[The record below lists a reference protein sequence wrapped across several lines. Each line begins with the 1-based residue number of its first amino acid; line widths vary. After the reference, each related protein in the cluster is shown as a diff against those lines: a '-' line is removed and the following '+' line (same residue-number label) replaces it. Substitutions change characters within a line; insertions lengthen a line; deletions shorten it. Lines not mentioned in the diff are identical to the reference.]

1 MKKSLII
8 NKYQKLTTYFI
19 AAHILLYPIMGMVMD
34 SPFLVPLVMQI
45 ILTFTAF
52 LGSHTFK
59 GRCFAADLSAMCL
72 ALSPAVLVYML
83 IDHPWQIDAHMYFFA
98 TLAMT
103 TGFQSIRSILFASG
117 VIAVHHLML
126 NFALPAALFPGDA
139 NFYRVVFHAV
149 IVVLETAVLVT
160 IIKNLNDMY
169 ASALEG
175 RNVANEAL
183 AKAELSGKKLQE
195 SEENAATQRH
205 AHAQSVANNYEGSIG
220 GIIAAFSAETESL
233 KDISE
238 QISAQIEH
246 SIKTTG
252 SVNALTTETSQ
263 DVQAVVG
270 AASELASSI
279 HEIARN
285 TQDALQSTNSCAET
299 ANQSKETLNELQSAV
314 NEIDA
319 VIQAI
324 SDVAEQT
331 NLLALNATI
340 EAARA
345 GDAGKGFAVVASEV
359 KLLASQTHKMTDEI
373 TNRINTIKSSASGTI
388 NSVEAILRGISEAD
402 SKTSSV
408 AAAIQEQSAAT
419 DEINRSISNVAQGT
433 EKISAQ
439 TILLSETARQSEA
452 MKDAL
457 NSAAANIKNQS
468 VSLEKSSADI
478 VKDIRNS

>member
-1 MKKSLII
+1 MNKDNII
-8 NKYQKLTTYFI
+8 NKYQKLTTYFVG
-19 AAHILLYPIMGMVMD
+19 AHIVLYPIMGVFMD
-34 SPFLVPLVMQI
+34 SPFLVPLIMQVM
-45 ILTFTAF
+45 LTLTAF
-52 LGSHTFK
+52 LGSHVFK
-59 GRCFAADLSAMCL
+59 GRGFAPDLSAMSL
-72 ALSPAVLVYML
+72 ALGPAVLVFML

-103 TGFQSIRSILFASG
+103 TGFQSIRPILFAAG
-117 VIAVHHLML
+117 AIAVHHLTL
-126 NFALPAALFPGDA
+126 NFILPAALFPNDA
-139 NFYRVVFHAV
+139 NLYRVVFHAV
-149 IVVLETAVLVT
+149 IVVLETAALVT

-169 ASALEG
+169 TSALEG
-175 RNVANEAL
+175 RNVANKAL
-183 AKAELSGKKLQE
+183 KEAELSGQKLQAA
-195 SEENAATQRH
+195 EENAATQRQ
-205 AHAQSVANNYEGSIG
+205 AHAQSIADNYEGSIG
-220 GIIAAFSAETESL
+220 GIIAAFSAETQSL

-246 SIKTTG
+246 SIQTTG
-252 SVNALTTETSQ
+252 SVNSLTAETSQ

-285 TQDALQSTNSCAET
+285 TQDALQSTTNCAET
-299 ANQSKETLNELQSAV
+299 ANKSKETLNELQSAV

-345 GDAGKGFAVVASEV
+345 GDAGKGFAVVANEV
-359 KLLASQTHKMTDEI
+359 KQLASQTHKMTDEI
-373 TNRINTIKSSASGTI
+373 TISVNTIKSSAAGTI
-388 NSVEAILRGISEAD
+388 KSVEAILSGISEAD
-402 SKTSSV
+402 GKTSSV
-408 AAAIQEQSAAT
+408 AAAIQQQSAAT

-439 TILLSETARQSEA
+439 TILLSEAARHSEA

-457 NSAAANIKNQS
+457 IRAAANIKDQS
-468 VSLEKSSADI
+468 VSLEASSTKI
-478 VKDIRNS
+478 VNDIRDS

>member
-1 MKKSLII
+1 MDKDIII
-8 NKYQKLTTYFI
+8 NKYQRLTTYFV
-19 AAHILLYPIMGMVMD
+19 AAHIILYPVMGFFMD
-34 SPFLVPLVMQI
+34 APFLVPLILQI
-45 ILTFTAF
+45 ILTLTAF
-52 LGSHTFK
+52 LGSHIFK
-59 GRCFAADLSAMCL
+59 KRCFAPDLSAMSL
-72 ALSPAVLVYML
+72 ALGPAVLVYML

-103 TGFQSIRSILFASG
+103 TGFQSIRPILFAAG
-117 VIAVHHLML
+117 VIAVHHLTL
-126 NFALPAALFPGDA
+126 NFVLPAALFPNDA

-149 IVVLETAVLVT
+149 IVVLETAVLIT

-175 RNVANEAL
+175 RNVANDATE
-183 AKAELSGKKLQE
+183 KAELSGKKLQE
-195 SEENAATQRH
+195 AEENASAQRQ
-205 AHAQSVANNYEGSIG
+205 AHSQSMADNYEGSIG
-220 GIIAAFSAETESL
+220 GIIAAFSAETQSL

-246 SIKTTG
+246 SIQTTG
-252 SVNALTTETSQ
+252 SVNTLTAETSQ

-285 TQDALQSTNSCAET
+285 TQDALQSTNNCAET
-299 ANQSKETLNELQSAV
+299 ANQSKETLNELQNAV

-345 GDAGKGFAVVASEV
+345 GDAGKGFAVVANEV
-359 KLLASQTHKMTDEI
+359 KQLASQTHKMTEEI

-388 NSVEAILRGISEAD
+388 NSVEAILRGISDAD
-402 SKTSSV
+402 GKTSSV

-468 VSLEKSSADI
+468 VSLERSSTEI